1 MTHAETGLTERL
13 LSFWFGDG
21 WQSAAPE
28 PRPEWFKPNPDFD
41 GEIARL
47 FGAEVERAM
56 ADGFSELAEGAHG
69 SLALILLLDQFPRN
83 LFRGT
88 ARAFATDGRALAVAR
103 QALERGFDAALPPVM
118 RLFVYLPFE
127 HSEDLADQER
137 SVALFR
143 ALGNAEWLDYAVRH
157 RDIVARFGRFP
168 HRNAALGRPTTAEEA
183 AFLKTPN
190 SSF

>member
-1 MTHAETGLTERL
+1 MTNPDAGLIGRV
-13 LSFWFGDG
+13 LSFWFGPG
-21 WQSAAPE
+21 WQAAGPA

-47 FGAEVERAM
+47 FGDHVERAM
-56 ADGFSELAEGAHG
+56 AGGLSELAEGAHG

-88 ARAFATDGRALAVAR
+88 ARAFAADGRALAVAR
-103 QALERGFDAALPPVM
+103 RALERGFDETLPPVM
-118 RLFVYLPFE
+118 RLFLYLPFE

-137 SVALFR
+137 SVALIK
-143 ALGNAEWLDYAVRH
+143 ALDNAEWLDYAVRH
-157 RDIVARFGRFP
+157 RDIIARFGRFP